1 MDLTKYCQICK
12 SKVYKVCLTRQ
23 GIGVGSCAP

>member
-1 MDLTKYCQICK
+1 MDLTKYSTQIE
-12 SKVYKVCLTRQ
+12 KVYKVCLTRQ